1 MKYKNRLIVPTLIS
15 TALFGTALNA
25 EAEEISKE
33 SQETHIEAE
42 TVEAQTTEE
51 TQKTEEQTPYINPK
65 DVEPAEETTQ
75 KEPPS
80 VEEEPAQVSIEEE
93 TVETLEEPAVE
104 NTEDEA
110 SRATPVTTSED
121 TSAEESDNEP
131 VESAGSEENIE
142 PDPVEEE
149 AQTLSETSSEDEVQQ
164 ENEPAAETVIDD
176 DEVDAEE
183 ASSNT
188 DEEQS
193 TGSVK
198 EDPESSPS
206 EEEDGAEAS
215 NPQTEASTAEEA
227 DPETEP
233 DHDKSAEEGL
243 EQVKDDVFSDAGNDE
258 AEVEKDETSE
268 TDESGSEN
276 EVSEVESDSEDDQ
289 SPEEEQSD
297 EPEVAEDQDLEADA
311 SKSENE
317 VDEEAD
323 TEDGESPED
332 DLGQT
337 ADDDSPD
344 EEQSDESEVT
354 EDQDPETDEEETD
367 LEVSEEEL
375 SKEAEAIKE
384 DADDIVVDEAMEEEL
399 LTMLKTYD
407 IEMDE
412 SKSFFT
418 SAASAQPMTLAQAV
432 GNINDYIKQNNFK
445 APRITYNHIAGLP
458 KYSYR
463 NGIGKPEGVVLHETA
478 NDYSTINGEI
488 NWMSR
493 NYNNAFVHAFVDK
506 DNIIQVAD
514 TDHLAWGAGPNAN
527 PRFMHVELVRH
538 DNKHDFAKSIN
549 NYTDYIANLLY
560 KYKLPVDSAEAD
572 AKGTL
577 WSHKAISTHLGGTDH
592 IDPYTYFDKFGY
604 SYRDVEN
611 LIEEKY
617 MDLYN
622 KKTTPKVTMPVS
634 TEDAEYV
641 GRIYNSNKGLY
652 ESVTDVKTHS
662 ADDHVN
668 KTYYVTR
675 KATYNY
681 DNYYLVQRD
690 FEQGYVGWVHEDD
703 LRKLTRTEPKAYKQA
718 FSVKNTGG
726 YFFDTPWGTSTQRKS
741 LSSYSSSNFISD
753 KIMKIDNTDYLYG
766 QFDGFAGWVKRSD
779 LEEAVLSSPSPEA
792 TTPSASINAARF
804 KDASQSVVYKSYK
817 DKQGT
822 LRSEFN
828 DYTLFTKE
836 RVDYNGSS
844 YYSLYNTESNSF
856 VGWAKEDSMH
866 VYSKS
871 AEVSHKKDYVIN
883 NLDKPLLSVAFGD
896 EKQQI
901 GSYRDIGSYLFSAQ
915 KKVTVGA
922 LDYYYG
928 SVGGQTGWAHYRHV
942 TPLEAAEHEKSADSS
957 AARTRSTSSDIVYE
971 TPYSI
976 EGAKSSTLDDRTF
989 FSKEK
994 VTFKGEEYYSLHNPE
1009 NDRLIGWMK
1018 DKDLVTHDRTAEKKH
1033 VKHYVVDTLDKHLL
1047 DVAFGDEKQRTGT
1060 YRNIGSHLFT
1070 AQKHVRVGS
1079 LDYYYGKIGGT
1090 YGWAHYAHVTPLD
1103 EVHHVRTDDRNAVRL
1118 KSGGNQIIKAQPY
1131 DVTGKVNADN
1141 MDRTFYTKERIEWKN
1156 NVVYSIHDAE
1166 TNRILGWAEAD
1177 NLSIYSMS
1185 DTESHNMNYIV
1196 DNVDKPLLT
1205 AAFGDEKQ
1213 QVDSYRNIGSY
1224 LFEAEKRVKVGNLYY
1239 YYGKINNKY
1248 GWAHYAH
1255 VTPESAVTVDRSAK
1269 SYAGRVDSR
1278 LTNGLYGSIYDIEGK
1293 SNTSITDTTL
1303 FTKERVRF
1311 KDRELYSV
1319 YDDIDGQ
1326 FVGWLNTD
1334 DLSLIPRSTV
1344 KKASSNFVVNDSSA
1358 YLFTAPYGTEKQRV
1372 NQLGSFDND
1381 KFDAEKAVTIGDT
1394 TYYYGRIGNTSGWV
1408 AEGSVGE
1415 YIVEN
1420 IKYGMTLEE
1429 AVDIQMNLR
1438 AKPQAWV
1445 SGGGWRDATRSEV
1458 ERYINPANHTTDV
1471 WDYTYLDLNRAQNI
1485 STVELNNKLLANKG
1499 ILHNQGTAFLQA
1511 ANTHGVNEVYLI
1523 SHALHETGN
1532 GQSTLAQGV
1541 RLDENGNISENGKL
1555 YYNMYGI
1562 AAYDHNPVLEGARY
1576 AQRMGWDTPAKAVI
1590 GGAQFISGG
1599 YFNRGQNTLYA
1610 MRWNPAN
1617 PGTYQYATDVNWAY
1631 ATARNLKN
1639 YYDQLGIRGQYYTRY
1654 TF

>member
-25 EAEEISKE
+25 EAEEMSKE
-33 SQETHIEAE
+33 SQETLIEAE
-42 TVEAQTTEE
+42 TIEAQTTED
-51 TQKTEEQTPYINPK
+51 TQKTEEQTPYINPT
-65 DVEPAEETTQ
+65 DVEPAEEATQ
-75 KEPPS
+75 KESPS

-93 TVETLEEPAVE
+93 TVETLEEPTIE

-110 SRATPVTTSED
+110 SQATPVPTSEGVS
-121 TSAEESDNEP
+121 TEEAGDES
-131 VESAGSEENIE
+131 VEAAGSEENNE
-142 PDPVEEE
+142 LDPVEEE
-149 AQTLSETSSEDEVQQ
+149 PQTLSETSSEDEGQQ
-164 ENEPAAETVIDD
+164 ENEPAAETVIEDS
-176 DEVDAEE
+176 EVEVE
-183 ASSNT
+183 KASSGT

-193 TGSVK
+193 TESVK
-198 EDPESSPS
+198 EDPETSTS
-206 EEEDGAEAS
+206 EEEDGDDTS
-215 NPQTEASTAEEA
+215 NPQTEASIEEA
-227 DPETEP
+227 DLKAELE
-233 DHDKSAEEGL
+233 HDKSPEEKL
-243 EQVKDDVFSDAGNDE
+243 EQVEDDGVSSNEENNG
-258 AEVEKDETSE
+258 AEVDKVETSE
-268 TDESGSEN
+268 KDESGSEN
-276 EVSEVESDSEDDQ
+276 EVSEVDAGAEGEQSAEGIEDDTDSDDEQIDEAEADENEDSET
-289 SPEEEQSD
+289 EEMTE
-297 EPEVAEDQDLEADA
+297 AELETSEDA
-311 SKSENE
+311 
-317 VDEEAD
+317 
-323 TEDGESPED
+323 
-332 DLGQT
+332 
-337 ADDDSPD
+337 
-344 EEQSDESEVT
+344 
-354 EDQDPETDEEETD
+354 
-367 LEVSEEEL
+367 L
-375 SKEAEAIKE
+375 SKEAEALKE
-384 DADDIVVDEAMEEEL
+384 DADDIVVDETMEKEL
-399 LTMLKTYD
+399 LTMLRSYD

-418 SAASAQPMTLAQAV
+418 SASSAQPMTLAQAV

-458 KYSYR
+458 KYNYR

-572 AKGTL
+572 ANGTL
-577 WSHKAISTHLGGTDH
+577 WSHKAISTHLGGTNH

-622 KKTTPKVTMPVS
+622 KKTTPKVTMPIS
-634 TEDAEYV
+634 TEEAKHV
-641 GRIYNSNKGLY
+641 GRIHNSNKGLY

-690 FEQGYVGWVHEDD
+690 LEQGYVGWVHEDD
-703 LRKLTRTEPKAYKQA
+703 LRTLTRTVPKEYRQS
-718 FSVKNTGG
+718 FSVKNPTG
-726 YFFDTPWGTSTQRKS
+726 YFFDMPWGTGTQRES
-741 LSSYSSSNFISD
+741 LEAYSKSNFISEQ
-753 KIMKIDNTDYLYG
+753 IMKIDNTDYLFG
-766 QFDGFAGWVKRSD
+766 QFDGFSGWVKRSD
-779 LEEAVLSSPSPEA
+779 LEEAILSAPSPESSI
-792 TTPSASINAARF
+792 PSENINAARF

-822 LRSEFN
+822 VRPEFS

-844 YYSLYNTESNSF
+844 YYSLYNAENDSF
-856 VGWAKEDSMH
+856 VGWAKEDNMH

-871 AEVSHKKDYVIN
+871 AEVSHKKDYIVN

-901 GSYRDIGSYLFSAQ
+901 GNYRDIGSYLFSAQ

-942 TPLEAAEHEKSADSS
+942 TPLEAADHEKVSDSS
-957 AARTRSTSSDIVYE
+957 AARTRSTSSDIIYT

-976 EGAKSSTLDDRTF
+976 EGSKSSTLDDRTF
-989 FSKEK
+989 FTKEK
-994 VTFKGEEYYSLHNPE
+994 VTFKGEDYYSLHNPE
-1009 NDRLIGWMK
+1009 NDKLIGWMK
-1018 DKDLVTHDRTAEKKH
+1018 DKDLITHDRTAEKKH
-1033 VKHYVVDTLDKHLL
+1033 VKHYVVDNLDKHLL

-1079 LDYYYGKIGGT
+1079 LDYYYGKVGNT

-1103 EVHHVRTDDRNAVRL
+1103 EVHHVRTDDQNAVRL
-1118 KSGGNQIIKAQPY
+1118 KSSGDRMIKAQPY
-1131 DVTGKVNADN
+1131 DITGKVDADN
-1141 MDRTFYTKERIEWKN
+1141 MDRTFYTKERIEWKD

-1166 TNRILGWAEAD
+1166 TNKVVGWAEAD

-1185 DTESHNMNYIV
+1185 DAESHNVKYIV

-1205 AAFGDEKQ
+1205 AAFGDTKQ
-1213 QVDSYRNIGSY
+1213 QVDSFRNIGSY
-1224 LFEAEKRVKVGNLYY
+1224 LFEAEKRVKVGSLYY

-1255 VTPESAVTVDRSAK
+1255 VTPESAVTVDRTTK
-1269 SYAGRVDSR
+1269 NYAGRVNSR
-1278 LTNGLYGSIYDIEGK
+1278 LTNGLYTSVYDIEGK

-1311 KDRELYSV
+1311 KNRELYSV
-1319 YDDIDGQ
+1319 YDDIDGR
-1326 FVGWLNTD
+1326 FVGWLNVD

-1344 KKASSNFVVNDSSA
+1344 KKTSSNFVVSDGSA
-1358 YLFTAPYGTEKQRV
+1358 YLFTAPYGTAKQRI
-1372 NQLGSFDND
+1372 NQLGSLGND
-1381 KFDAEKAVTIGDT
+1381 KFDAEKAVTIDGA

-1420 IKYGMTLEE
+1420 IKYGMTLKE

-1458 ERYINPANHTTDV
+1458 EYYLNPANHTTDV

-1532 GQSTLAQGV
+1532 GTSQLAQGV

-1610 MRWNPAN
+1610 MRWNPAA